1 MLAVAMYVTASAGRE
16 RMKRWMDVEHLMEI
30 LLWRGRLIMLIPVV
44 GSALLALAAIFVAT
58 AEDLSTLGKSIAY
71 LTESLGGHSATDPS
85 TLIAAIIKSFDAYL
99 VAAILLI
106 FTFGLYELFISKIN
120 AAEDTEHGSRLLVVR
135 DLDDLKNRLGKTVL
149 LILIIEALQQAL
161 QHTYPTPAEL
171 LMLGGLILLIG
182 VALWLSNL
190 GGH

>member
-1 MLAVAMYVTASAGRE
+1 
-16 RMKRWMDVEHLMEI
+16 MKRWMDVEHLMEI